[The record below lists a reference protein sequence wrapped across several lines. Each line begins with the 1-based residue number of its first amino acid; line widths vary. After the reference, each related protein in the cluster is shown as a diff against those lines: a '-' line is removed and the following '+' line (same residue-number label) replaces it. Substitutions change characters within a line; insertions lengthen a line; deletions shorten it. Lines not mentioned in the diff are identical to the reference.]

1 MTMNFEITPEN
12 FLLYA
17 AKHYD
22 NPSCSSMKEFQ
33 DDLKRF
39 KYIKRLLK
47 RYKKT
52 QIVSE
57 RLVLNH
63 IILLHN
69 VFKDAVVPML
79 FFKLEQ
85 DYWSE
90 LKTFLVYLK
99 YVPNTYKINN
109 TVEISNIPL
118 DQTIV
123 NTLRKI

>member
-1 MTMNFEITPEN
+1 MNVEITPEN

-52 QIVSE
+52 HIVSE

-79 FFKLEQ
+79 FFKLEKE
-85 DYWSE
+85 YWAE

-109 TVEISNIPL
+109 TVDISNIPL